1 MGFFDASHPG
11 VAIAVDV
18 DVKQEL
24 YQDMIHIQEPLA
36 VELTKFSAFSEADEA
51 DGELLDPNNNE
62 EMKKPENE
70 GKKTHYCQVCEKSF
84 SSKSGLDKHVKSIH
98 EGRKFTC
105 VECDETF
112 SDKRNLRNH
121 MKTVHT
127 GERDYQCEQC
137 SKTFSTKSILSDHL
151 KVHRKPYS
159 CHICGKCFSFKPHL
173 DEHIVVH
180 TGEKTHTCNVCGK
193 CLHSV

>member
-1 MGFFDASHPG
+1 MSKMSEGIKHEAIIKMEEAAANHNMRDEEEGSVG

-98 EGRKFTC
+98 EGRKFMC
-105 VECDETF
+105 VECDKTF

-137 SKTFSTKSILSDHL
+137 SKTF
-151 KVHRKPYS
+151 
-159 CHICGKCFSFKPHL
+159 
-173 DEHIVVH
+173 
-180 TGEKTHTCNVCGK
+180 
-193 CLHSV
+193 